1 MLRHGLFIAAAT
13 LITVVF
19 IAACNDAQPTTPPA
33 GSPEP
38 PEEPTTRKP
47 GPTPSIANTPT
58 FIPAYNETS
67 TSEVAETPVSSDAQ
81 GPDVALVDGLYS
93 GELIPEPGQPGLLVP
108 WLTMRVRPGDDPD
121 EDPWRLESGPR
132 PLLLPPVSSCTPE
145 RQSGGWELSDCTGIG
160 WDLTAFMPAEGDGGL
175 EITVRS
181 EDFVIGGVLARIA
194 PRDEPQSTDNVSV
207 LWRQPGEGLHTDIWA
222 DDGLVFA
229 PRYDGM
235 IEIIDA
241 EDGKIIGQAEGWNA
255 VLDVKAMGEFLY
267 AATSVPGLL
276 VFDISD
282 PSAPEL
288 IGSYEGYSASGDVE
302 GYTSFHNIF
311 LSPDGRF
318 VYVADY
324 STFPKSGLLI
334 IDVSDPAAPTEAGR
348 FTIATDTYDSD
359 WHVTHDINVVQIDG
373 RLIAFLNYLSAGLW
387 ILDVTDP
394 ANVSALG
401 SITWEG
407 IFSHSG
413 WPFFQDGRWY
423 YAHNSEGYDKHMTV
437 LDVTD
442 MANPTVVS
450 RFATREGVSIHNV
463 EVVDGIAYISYYL
476 DGLRVVD
483 LRDPHS
489 PEEIAH
495 FDTVPDANERGLI
508 QGAFGV
514 RVMDG
519 VVYVSDIEAGIY
531 AFRVDID

>member
-1 MLRHGLFIAAAT
+1 MFRHGLSLAAAT

-19 IAACNDAQPTTPPA
+19 TASCGNAQPTTPTPELADTPA
-33 GSPEP
+33 A
-38 PEEPTTRKP
+38 TKP
-47 GPTPSIANTPT
+47 APTPSIANTPT
-58 FIPAYNETS
+58 TIPAASATS
-67 TSEVAETPVSSDAQ
+67 TSEVAETPVSSPVQSSAMA
-81 GPDVALVDGLYS
+81 PSDGLYS
-93 GELIPEPGQPGLLVP
+93 GELIPEPGQPGPLVP
-108 WLTMRVRPGDDPD
+108 WLTMRVRPGNDPD
-121 EDPWRLESGPR
+121 EDSWRLESGPW
-132 PLLLPPVSSCTPE
+132 PSLLPLVSACTPE
-145 RQSGGWELSDCTGIG
+145 RQPGGWKLSDCTGIA
-160 WDLTAFMPAEGDGGL
+160 WDLTAFMPAAGEGGL
-175 EITVRS
+175 EIAVQG
-181 EDFVIGGVLARIA
+181 EGFAAGGTLARIA

-207 LWRQPGEGLHTDIWA
+207 LWRQPGGGLHTDIWA
-222 DDGLVFA
+222 DNGLVIA

-241 EDGKIIGQAEGWNA
+241 EDGKVLGQAEGWNG
-255 VLDVKAMGEFLY
+255 VLDVKAMGGFLY
-267 AATSVPGLL
+267 AATSTPGLI

-282 PSAPEL
+282 PSTPEL
-288 IGSYEGYSASGDVE
+288 IGSYEGYLASGDIE

-348 FTIATDTYDSD
+348 FTIATDTYDRD
-359 WHVTHDINVVQIDG
+359 WHVTHDVNVVQIDG

-394 ANVSALG
+394 SSISTLG
-401 SITWEG
+401 SITWDG

-413 WPFFQDGRWY
+413 WPFFEDGRWY

-442 MANPTVVS
+442 TANPTVVS
-450 RFATREGVSIHNV
+450 HFATREGISIHNV
-463 EVVDGIAYISYYL
+463 QVVDGIAYISYYL

-495 FDTVPDANERGLI
+495 FDTVPDANERGLL

-519 VVYVSDIEAGIY
+519 VVYVSDMESGVY
-531 AFRVDID
+531 AFQVDID

>member
-1 MLRHGLFIAAAT
+1 MFRHGLPLAAAT
-13 LITVVF
+13 LTTVVF
-19 IAACNDAQPTTPPA
+19 VASCGNAQPTTSTPELADTPA
-33 GSPEP
+33 ATKPE
-38 PEEPTTRKP
+38 
-47 GPTPSIANTPT
+47 PTPSIANTPT
-58 FIPAYNETS
+58 TIPTATATS
-67 TSEVAETPVSSDAQ
+67 TAEVAATPASSPVQSSAMV
-81 GPDVALVDGLYS
+81 PSDGLYS
-93 GELIPEPGQPGLLVP
+93 GELVPEPGQPGPLVP
-108 WLTMRVRPGDDPD
+108 WLTMRVRPGSDPD

-132 PLLLPPVSSCTPE
+132 PTLLPLVSECTPE
-145 RQSGGWELSDCTGIG
+145 REPGGWKLSDCTGIG
-160 WDLTAFMPAEGDGGL
+160 WDLTAFMPAEGDGRL
-175 EITVRS
+175 EITIQG
-181 EDFVIGGVLARIA
+181 EGFAAGGTLTRIA

-222 DDGLVFA
+222 DNGLVFA
-229 PRYDGM
+229 PRYDGVV
-235 IEIIDA
+235 EIIDA
-241 EDGKIIGQAEGWNA
+241 EDGKVLGQAEGWSGI
-255 VLDVKAMGEFLY
+255 LDVKAMDGFLY
-267 AATSVPGLL
+267 AATSTPGLI

-282 PSAPEL
+282 PSAPEF

-348 FTIATDTYDSD
+348 FTITTDTYDPD
-359 WHVTHDINVVQIDG
+359 WHVTHDVNVVQIDG

-394 ANVSALG
+394 SAVSALG
-401 SITWEG
+401 SITWDG

-423 YAHNSEGYDKHMTV
+423 YVHNSEGYDQHMTV

-442 MANPTVVS
+442 TANPTVVS
-450 RFATREGVSIHNV
+450 QFATREGVSIHNV
-463 EVVDGIAYISYYL
+463 QVVDGIAYISYYI

-495 FDTVPDANERGLI
+495 FDTVPDANERGLL

-519 VVYVSDIEAGIY
+519 VAYVSDMESGIY
-531 AFRVDID
+531 AFQVDID

>member
-1 MLRHGLFIAAAT
+1 MFRHGLPLAAAT
-13 LITVVF
+13 LTTVVF
-19 IAACNDAQPTTPPA
+19 IASCGNAQPTTPT
-33 GSPEP
+33 PEP
-38 PEEPTTRKP
+38 ADAPAAPKPE
-47 GPTPSIANTPT
+47 PTPSIADTPT
-58 FIPAYNETS
+58 SIPAATA
-67 TSEVAETPVSSDAQ
+67 TAIVEVAETPASSPVQSSATA
-81 GPDVALVDGLYS
+81 PRDGLYS
-93 GELIPEPGQPGLLVP
+93 GELVPEPGQPGLLVP
-108 WLTMRVRPGDDPD
+108 WLTMRVRPGSDPD
-121 EDPWRLESGPR
+121 EDSWRLESGPW
-132 PLLLPPVSSCTPE
+132 PSLLPPVSSCTPE
-145 RQSGGWELSDCTGIG
+145 REPRGWKLSDCTGIG

-175 EITVRS
+175 EITVQG
-181 EDFVIGGVLARIA
+181 EGFAVGGTLARIA

-207 LWRQPGEGLHTDIWA
+207 LWRQTGDGLHTDIWA
-222 DDGLVFA
+222 DNGLIFA
-229 PRYDGM
+229 PRYDGV

-241 EDGKIIGQAEGWNA
+241 EDGKVLGQAEGWSGI
-255 VLDVKAMGEFLY
+255 LDVKVLGGYLY
-267 AATSVPGLL
+267 AATSTPGLI

-324 STFPKSGLLI
+324 STFPKSGMLI

-348 FTIATDTYDSD
+348 FTITTDTYDPN
-359 WHVTHDINVVQIDG
+359 WHVAHDVNVVQIDG

-394 ANVSALG
+394 SAVSALG
-401 SITWEG
+401 SITWDG

-442 MANPTVVS
+442 TANPTVVS
-450 RFATREGVSIHNV
+450 HFATREGISIHNDQ
-463 EVVDGIAYISYYL
+463 VVDGIAYISYYL

-495 FDTVPDANERGLI
+495 FDTVPDANERGLL

-519 VVYVSDIEAGIY
+519 AVYVSDMESGVY
-531 AFRVDID
+531 AFQVDID